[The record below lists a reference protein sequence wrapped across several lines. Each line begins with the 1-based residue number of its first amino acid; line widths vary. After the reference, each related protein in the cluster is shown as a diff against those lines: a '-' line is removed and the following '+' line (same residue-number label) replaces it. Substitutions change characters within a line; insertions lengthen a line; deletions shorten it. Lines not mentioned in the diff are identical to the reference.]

1 MTIGC
6 DVTFFLPLLQ
16 GGPRLTFKTQGS
28 AKPPP
33 WVWGTKKGRSSEGAK
48 ESFPNVEPQKLRR
61 I

>member
-1 MTIGC
+1 MTMSY
-6 DVTFFLPLLQ
+6 DVAGFLPLLQ
-16 GGPRLTFKTQGS
+16 SGPRLTFNTQGS

-48 ESFPNVEPQKLRR
+48 ESFPNVEPQKSRR